1 MNIKKTKNI
10 LFVLGLSVQ
19 IVYSGN
25 YSLSD
30 IINNVE
36 SSSELS
42 KSLEYKKKSLDSINS
57 FNVASEPFVLGLG
70 ANKAKPNY
78 EKDGMEYQ
86 VSLSKSVA
94 VGNSRDLEKRAGNLA
109 NEAVILEDSK
119 RLIEQSNRASNM
131 YHQSCLDTKNYNLFR
146 SEYSDFVKL
155 YNKKR
160 KAYRYGEI
168 SKLELMQLDME
179 MSEQTRLLEE
189 KRAKEQTSMDLVL
202 QMGSFDSGSKLLCS
216 DTFKI
221 KGKFELGDDLFALSS
236 EANKKKSDSNK
247 LYIAKSSNSFNSVD
261 LSSYYIS
268 ELTQE
273 KYGVGISMPLE
284 FSSKKREYQK
294 SSLMYQNSELE
305 SAWKY
310 KMKQNMEQVT
320 SMLYE
325 LKIAHQKFVRLSEN
339 IKYYRN
345 SLLPLS
351 KKSYDYAESSAVEY
365 LIAKQKLY
373 ALEND
378 LYDTEKKYY
387 TTLFDLYNIV
397 EIRGKK

>member
-1 MNIKKTKNI
+1 MNIKKINNT
-10 LFVLGLSVQ
+10 LFMLMLSVQ
-19 IVYSGN
+19 MGYGSN
-25 YSLSD
+25 YSLGD
-30 IINNVE
+30 IIDNVE
-36 SSSELS
+36 SSSELV
-42 KSLEYKKKSLDSINS
+42 KSLEYKKKSLDSLNS
-57 FNVASEPFVLGLG
+57 FKVASEPLVLGIG
-70 ANKAKPNY
+70 ANRAKPNY

-86 VSLSKSVA
+86 VSLSKNIA
-94 VGNSRDLEKRAGNLA
+94 IGNSRDLEKRAGNLA
-109 NEAVILEDSK
+109 NEAVLLEESK
-119 RLIEQSNRASNM
+119 KLIEHSNKVANL

-146 SEYSDFVKL
+146 GEYSDFQKL
-155 YNKKR
+155 YSKKR
-160 KAYRYGEI
+160 KAYKYGEI
-168 SKLELMQLDME
+168 SKLELMQLDMD
-179 MSEQTRLLEE
+179 MSEQTRVLEE
-189 KRAKEQTSMDLVL
+189 KKAKEQTSRDLVL
-202 QMGSFDSGSKLLCS
+202 QIASLDGGSKLKCS

-236 EANKKKSDSNK
+236 EANKKKSDSNE
-247 LYIAKSSNSFNSVD
+247 LYITKSSSSFNSVD

-294 SSLMYQNSELE
+294 SSFMYQNSELE
-305 SAWKY
+305 SLWKY

-320 SMLYE
+320 SMLYD
-325 LKIAHQKFVRLSEN
+325 LKIAHLKFARLSEN

-345 SLLPLS
+345 TLLPLS
-351 KKSYDYAESSAVEY
+351 RKSYDYAESSAVEY
-365 LIAKQKLY
+365 LMAKQKLY